1 MRIDLGLQGPKL
13 RFSQLFLLFLHLR
26 ELDLHRE
33 VIRESRDKFNVR
45 TIGIGIF
52 LHQHH
57 KRQNLSL
64 IKEDRCR
71 DDHILLIKRIKSV
84 LR

>member
-26 ELDLHRE
+26 ELHLHRK
-33 VIRESRDKFNVR
+33 VVRESRDKFNICTVR
-45 TIGIGIF
+45 IGIF

-57 KRQNLSL
+57 KCQNLSL
-64 IKEDRCR
+64 IKEDRR
-71 DDHILLIKRIKSV
+71 GDDHILLIKRIKSI